1 MFMGEYQHTVD
12 TKGRMRMPSKFRDDL
27 GDKFVVTRGTG
38 KCLFVFAPD
47 EWQAFSQKLRSLPL
61 TDKAVQA
68 FLRLFFAGASE
79 VEVDA
84 QGRILI
90 PNNLREHAELEKD
103 VCVIG
108 VISRAEIWSSK
119 NWKEYNE
126 EAADNFDEI
135 LGKMAELGI

>member
-1 MFMGEYQHTVD
+1 MFMGEYQHTLD
-12 TKGRMRMPSKFRDDL
+12 AKGRMRMPLKFREDL

-38 KCLFVFAPD
+38 KCLFVFAPE
-47 EWQAFSQKLRSLPL
+47 EWQTFSQKLKSLPV
-61 TDKAVQA
+61 TDKPVQA

-90 PNNLREHAELEKD
+90 PASLREHAELDKD

-108 VISRAEIWSSK
+108 VASRVEIWSDK
-119 NWKEYNE
+119 NWSSYNSM
-126 EAADNFDEI
+126 AADNYDDI
-135 LGKMAELGI
+135 LGRMAELGI